1 MTIAFVLGN
10 GVSRQQVDLNSLK
23 KFGPI
28 YGCNALYRDFVPTVL
43 VATDLP
49 IATQIQ
55 ESGYAKNNRFYT
67 RKPLND
73 SGAQRVLQEYYGFSS
88 GPNATA
94 LAAYDGALKIY
105 MLGFDMGPTDR
116 NLFNNVYAGSEF
128 YKKADAQP
136 TYTGNWVRQIIKVV
150 SDYPTVNFVRVCGK
164 TTAKIPELEQ
174 QKNIRHLDIL
184 QFLTR
189 INKQEGL

>member
-10 GVSRQQVDLNSLK
+10 GVSRREVDLNSLK